1 MSILLQIAD
10 KMQTI
15 LSPENPDSDDK
26 HGIKYPHI

>member
-15 LSPENPDSDDK
+15 LSPEYG
-26 HGIKYPHI
+26 HLVLRIYGV